1 MASTLLIPGALRFL
15 RLAAAAMAALLAVA
29 AAAHAE
35 DIDIYVANAGNSDR
49 PNVLFILD
57 SSANWSANLP
67 VPACQYRDNG
77 VSMGFGP
84 PSDEQSK
91 KIGLEK
97 CALHNTIDALATAPD
112 GSALYNVGLMLFNES
127 PASNS
132 GGYPRIAFTPV
143 TASNKAALKA
153 KIRAIGINADKGNNA
168 AFAKSMHEAFLY
180 FTGRAPNV
188 GHKGSKFDPAAFSGG
203 AYVSPAAGSCGR
215 NYVIFIANGGPGEV
229 TNNDARSL
237 LAGVGGNTT
246 EIAYPKGYVKNSDQ
260 ANWADE
266 YARFMSG
273 QDVSSKDGAQ
283 TIVTYTVAVTGAPSD
298 GDYPNFMR
306 GMAQYGGGKF
316 FEAKSVDDLTLSLLR
331 IFEELAEVD
340 SAFVSASLPVSVNSR
355 GTYLNQIFMGLFR
368 PDGQASPRWRG
379 NLKQYRFNYDVVTD
393 SLSLVDR
400 NGNSAI
406 SGATGFF
413 APTAESYWSATS
425 NFWVNEPMGTPKSA
439 NDVPDGEVV
448 EKGGAAQRMRIDY
461 ATSLANRKIYTCL
474 SCTAGTVLG
483 STSATRFETG
493 NSSVTAA
500 LLGVGS
506 SGDRDLLINW
516 VRGVDNAGDEAG
528 PGGSTVIR
536 PSVHG
541 DVLHSRP
548 VIVNYGGPRGV
559 VAYYGANDGMLHAID
574 GAQTGSSAGQ
584 QLWAFVP
591 EEGLPKLKRLRDNL
605 PNIRFSTTPDTLTE
619 PKPRDYF
626 FDGPLSFYQK
636 IASGNTEKVYLYAAM
651 RRGGRALYA
660 FDVSEPTAPRFMW
673 RKTQADISVL
683 GQTWSEAKV
692 ARIRGHDGPVLI
704 MGAGYDPAAED
715 IEPPASPTMG
725 NAVLILDAV
734 NGNLLKSFPTNR
746 PVAADVAI
754 LDSDYDGYIDRGY
767 AADLG
772 GRVYRLDLETG
783 SGNDVAYS
791 AADWKLTLFADLGSS
806 ASRKI
811 FYPPD
816 VVLTRDYGIV
826 MVGTGDREKPLDNT
840 TNEKFFTL
848 IDPITGKGM
857 PADFTAIAESDLT
870 TGEGFSSP
878 ATQRGCFVPLNT
890 AGEKVVNSP
899 TTAGGITYFSTNRPT
914 PPSGNSCT
922 GSLGEA
928 KVYGIPL
935 MCKEPESQVLTGG
948 GLPPSPVTG
957 NVLIDLGNGEQR
969 RVPFIIGGFNSK
981 RSGIEGSKVQVAV
994 PPRRQKLFWF
1004 TETER

>member
-1 MASTLLIPGALRFL
+1 MASTLLTRLGL
-15 RLAAAAMAALLAVA
+15 RLLCVVSATVLVSAGPSY
-29 AAAHAE
+29 AE
-35 DIDIYVANAGNSDR
+35 DIDIYVANAANSDR
-49 PNVLFILD
+49 PNVLIILD
-57 SSANWSANLP
+57 NSANWNANLVHNCKYSENE
-67 VPACQYRDNG
+67 VPTNQ
-77 VSMGFGP
+77 GP
-84 PSDEQSK
+84 AENAAK
-91 KIGLEK
+91 VGLQK
-97 CALHNTIDALATAPD
+97 CALHNVIDALPTGPSGEA
-112 GSALYNVGLMLFNES
+112 YFNVGLMLFS
-127 PASNS
+127 PS
-132 GGYPRIAFTPV
+132 GSSVDGAYPRIAIVPV
-143 TASNKAALKA
+143 SDAEKAGMKA
-153 KIRAIGINADKGNNA
+153 TIREISHKTHGGNGP
-168 AFAKSMHEAFLY
+168 AFAKSLHEAYLY
-180 FTGRAPNV
+180 YSGAVAFAGDKAYTTIDGRVVPAYDGRAFSSGRYISP
-188 GHKGSKFDPAAFSGG
+188 SAA
-203 AYVSPAAGSCGR
+203 SCSR
-215 NYVIFIANGGPGEV
+215 NYVIFIGNGGPGDPVAGTKPE
-229 TNNDARSL
+229 SL
-237 LAGVGGNTT
+237 LAGLGGDTT
-246 EIAYPKGYVKNSDQ
+246 KISYPNSYIKNSDQ
-260 ANWADE
+260 ANYADE
-266 YARFMSG
+266 YTRFMSSA
-273 QDVSSKDGAQ
+273 DLSSKEGAQ
-283 TIVTYTVAVTGAPSD
+283 AITTYTIGVTD
-298 GDYPNFMR
+298 GSKNDIQSLNFLR
-306 GMAQYGGGKF
+306 AMAQQGGGKF
-316 FEAKSVDDLTLSLLR
+316 YEARTVDQLTMSLLR

-368 PDGQASPRWRG
+368 PDGQAAPRWRG

-528 PGGSTVIR
+528 PGGSTIIR

-548 VIVNYGGPRGV
+548 VIVNYGGARGV

-591 EEGLPKLKRLRDNL
+591 EEGLPRLKRLRDNL

-660 FDVSEPTAPRFMW
+660 FDVTEPTAPKFMW
-673 RKTQADISVL
+673 RKTQADIPVL

-715 IEPPASPTMG
+715 IEPAASPTMG

-734 NGNLLKSFPTNR
+734 NGNLLKSFPTTR

-772 GRVYRLDLETG
+772 GEIYRLDFETG
-783 SGNDVAYS
+783 SGDAVAYS
-791 AADWKLTLFADLGSS
+791 VSDWKLTRFADLGSS

-811 FYPPD
+811 FYPVSAEQLSLPAPS
-816 VVLTRDYGIV
+816 VVT
-826 MVGTGDREKPLDNT
+826 
-840 TNEKFFTL
+840 
-848 IDPITGKGM
+848 
-857 PADFTAIAESDLT
+857 ESP
-870 TGEGFSSP
+870 G
-878 ATQRGCFVPLNT
+878 R
-890 AGEKVVNSP
+890 
-899 TTAGGITYFSTNRPT
+899 
-914 PPSGNSCT
+914 
-922 GSLGEA
+922 
-928 KVYGIPL
+928 
-935 MCKEPESQVLTGG
+935 
-948 GLPPSPVTG
+948 
-957 NVLIDLGNGEQR
+957 
-969 RVPFIIGGFNSK
+969 
-981 RSGIEGSKVQVAV
+981 
-994 PPRRQKLFWF
+994 
-1004 TETER
+1004 